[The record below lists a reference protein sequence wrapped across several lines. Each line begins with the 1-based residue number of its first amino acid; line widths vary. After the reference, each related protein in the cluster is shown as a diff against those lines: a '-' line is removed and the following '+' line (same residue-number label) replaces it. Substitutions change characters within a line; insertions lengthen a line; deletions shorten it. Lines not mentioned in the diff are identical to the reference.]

1 MSRRVLITG
10 IGLVTGYGVGKDAAW
25 EGLCSGASA
34 ITPIDAFDASGFSC
48 RLGAQVQNFS
58 AKDFVPK
65 HYRKAV
71 KVMARDIEIAVGAAH
86 IAVADAGLITRAAL
100 GEDASAGMTHPSDR
114 MGCHIGAGLISAETP
129 ELAIAFST
137 SMGPDGDV
145 DLRLWGSTGMA
156 NLPPLWMLKYLPNML
171 ACHVTILHGCE
182 GPSNTLTC
190 QDASGLL
197 SIGESTRVIERDSA
211 DLCFS
216 GGAESRISMMGMARM
231 ISSGRLAETRD
242 SKDPLAFAR
251 PYDSASPGGL
261 PGEAGGILILEEES
275 AADRRGAKAH
285 ARVLGFGAAQ
295 SGPPAIPP
303 FAPGVAIPGEGL
315 RFAITA
321 ALEDAGCKPD
331 EIDAIFPLSA
341 GVPWLDV
348 PELEALRAVFGNR
361 LGEIE
366 LVTLSPQIGQNLA
379 GDGAVRVGIA
389 AMCLEQQKLPAR
401 LHGGALPEGVR
412 AGQAPARE
420 ARLRRV
426 LVCTSSNGGQNAALV
441 LGAV

>member
-1 MSRRVLITG
+1 MSRRVAITG

-34 ITPIDAFDASGFSC
+34 IGAIDAFDASGFSC
-48 RLGAQVQNFS
+48 RLGAQIKNFS
-58 AKDFVPK
+58 AKEFVPK

-86 IAVADAGLITRAAL
+86 IAVADAGLVTRAAL
-100 GEDASAGMTHPSDR
+100 GEDAQSGMTYPSER

-129 ELAIAFST
+129 ELAAALST
-137 SMGPDGDV
+137 SRGADGDI
-145 DLRLWGSTGMA
+145 DLKQWGASGMN

-197 SIGESTRVIERDSA
+197 SLGESARVIERDAA

-216 GGAESRISMMGMARM
+216 GGAESRISMMGMSRM
-231 ISSGRLAETRD
+231 VVSGRLASTGD
-242 SKDPLAFAR
+242 STDALVFAR
-251 PYDSASPGGL
+251 PYDDAAPGGL
-261 PGEAGGILILEEES
+261 PGEAGGILILEEEG
-275 AADRRGAKAH
+275 AARARGAKAH

-303 FAPGVAIPGEGL
+303 FNKGAEIPGEGL
-315 RFAITA
+315 RYAILA
-321 ALEDAGCKPD
+321 ALDDASCKPE
-331 EIDAIFPLSA
+331 EIDAIFPLGA
-341 GVPWLDV
+341 CVPWLDR
-348 PELEALRAVFGNR
+348 PEIAALREVFGAR

-389 AMCLEQQKLPAR
+389 AMCLEHQKLPAR
-401 LHGGALPEGVR
+401 LHTGAVPAGVR
-412 AGQAPARE
+412 AGAAPARE
-420 ARLRRV
+420 ARLGKV

-441 LGAV
+441 LGVA